1 MLRGSR
7 PEEIHAR
14 IFTARRHRPFPNASL
29 GFVPCSILA
38 SIKVIARFGL
48 GEILNELEDVAG
60 ICPAGQEGELVP
72 RSRRRARPAVR
83 PIAAVKSPVTF
94 LPRQRALDPTK
105 EFSGAGEDD
114 AGRSSGL
121 DRLASGRELTGYGIN
136 RERYDVVAV

>member
-1 MLRGSR
+1 M
-7 PEEIHAR
+7 
-14 IFTARRHRPFPNASL
+14 ASM
-29 GFVPCSILA
+29 
-38 SIKVIARFGL
+38 KVIASFGL

-72 RSRRRARPAVR
+72 RSRKRARLAVR

-94 LPRQRALDPTK
+94 LPRQMALDPTK

-121 DRLASGRELTGYGIN
+121 DRLAGGRELTGCGIN
-136 RERYDVVAV
+136 RERHDVVAV